1 MFLKW
6 PKFILL
12 TKLLFA
18 KLILGSLQKIRFLKE
33 KVSNSRPHRPKFL
46 VGPRAGNRNW
56 NKFRTFQLDMYISWL
71 CTLTVLLCLCIC
83 ICLLSCFYNSQLLAT
98 FGNFCNVL
106 YLSSL
111 YDRRNSPLFI
121 WVVLHGPAKIYEA
134 VEVIWIFLAYGRDGW
149 TDIEGIP
156 RGPRGSK
163 K

>member
-83 ICLLSCFYNSQLLAT
+83 ICLLSYF
-98 FGNFCNVL
+98 L

-121 WVVLHGPAKIYEA
+121 WVVLHGPGPAMIYKA
-134 VEVIWIFLAYGRDGW
+134 VEVIWIFLACDGMGGW
-149 TDIEGIP
+149 TMDIEGIP